1 MEKKFTIIT
10 FFIGAISS
18 LSYLV
23 FIFLRNYNSPE
34 NIEERC
40 TAKFQKDIKKG
51 IGKSD
56 KEWGLNMDMANDNY
70 FKCMNIPWK
79 QLLILL
85 IIRDFPKQLINAF
98 SLVRKKSLSLLHE
111 DRKYKD
117 NTIKKKFFHNQ
128 KLLYKVNL

>member
-18 LSYLV
+18 CSYLV
-23 FIFLRNYNSPE
+23 FIFFRNYNSPE

-70 FKCMNIPWK
+70 FKCMNIP
-79 QLLILL
+79 
-85 IIRDFPKQLINAF
+85 
-98 SLVRKKSLSLLHE
+98 
-111 DRKYKD
+111 
-117 NTIKKKFFHNQ
+117 
-128 KLLYKVNL
+128 